1 MCSTS
6 FLVYDRRRCVLL
18 TIVSFLF
25 RYGCKI
31 ALSKNMPTKLNRCT
45 LIKIIRSFFES
56 ALHKFLSPR
65 LATCESAFYKF
76 LSPRFIS
83 PVQSAFYKSVQ
94 SASSPYNMPQEIKE
108 CVLDT
113 IIISES
119 VIKSGM
125 C

>member
-6 FLVYDRRRCVLL
+6 FLVYDQRRCVLL

-25 RYGCKI
+25 RYCCKI

-56 ALHKFLSPR
+56 AL
-65 LATCESAFYKF
+65 YKF

-94 SASSPYNMPQEIKE
+94 SASSLYNMPQEIKE

-119 VIKSGM
+119 VIKSSKWNI
-125 C
+125 CLLSRSYRTC